1 MVRLF
6 CRGAQCAP
14 VLFLQVIV
22 GALGKR
28 PYKITTN
35 YIVISV
41 KWRLI
46 MQPLFVYSYESEK
59 YFFEIQRVR
68 IEKDLFWALI

>member
-35 YIVISV
+35 YIVTSV
-41 KWRLI
+41 KERLLI
-46 MQPLFVYSYESEK
+46 QPPFVYSYESEN

-68 IEKDLFWALI
+68 VEKNRFPRHI

>member
-1 MVRLF
+1 MVRFF
-6 CRGAQCAP
+6 CRGAQCVP

-22 GALGKR
+22 GTLEKR

-35 YIVISV
+35 YIVTSV
-41 KWRLI
+41 KGRLL
-46 MQPLFVYSYESEK
+46 MQPLFVYSYESK
-59 YFFEIQRVR
+59 NYFFDIQRVR